1 MGTHYQHHETKQE
14 VPSYNTNLNGM
25 ITTTTTDAKTNAQE
39 HQHQQQHS
47 SEPQKKQSDAEIMIE
62 AINALCR
69 NASYS
74 CLGAVATFEEPLK
87 LPPSA
92 VDDRCD
98 DDMDVEVMISSDDKS
113 NGGGMG
119 WSHCD
124 REKGGFMKKR
134 KKKSNL
140 VRDPVYSKMSNDLDV
155 SVESSKDW
163 MDVNAPITSNTRSSS
178 APSLLNA
185 GAASSINDSF
195 DENRHVNDA
204 SRRNVNLSGFGD
216 VMWHE
221 DDNNGAVHSGSI
233 CGKMPRRSSL
243 STSKLIFTN
252 LFVIYYVKNAYSF
265 LYILF
270 LDDLIEMKNNLQKRQ
285 RRRVSLARAV
295 SVVPIPSRTEYP
307 DAVRSAIWSSPVEM
321 YQNAARNSIEFAAE
335 GWNWRTVYDDD
346 TMCLNSENGEL
357 VHPIHYYLNNLDGV
371 DAYSPPAVDNSCATK
386 A

>member
-39 HQHQQQHS
+39 QQHQQQHS
-47 SEPQKKQSDAEIMIE
+47 SEQQKKQSDAEIMIE

-113 NGGGMG
+113 NGGGG
-119 WSHCD
+119 WSRCD

-140 VRDPVYSKMSNDLDV
+140 VRDPVYSKKSNDLDV

-163 MDVNAPITSNTRSSS
+163 MDVGAPITSNSRSSS

-185 GAASSINDSF
+185 GTASSIDDSF
-195 DENRHVNDA
+195 DENRHLNDA
-204 SRRNVNLSGFGD
+204 SRRNVNLTGFGD

-221 DDNNGAVHSGSI
+221 DNNNGAMQSGSI

-243 STSKLIFTN
+243 STN
-252 LFVIYYVKNAYSF
+252 
-265 LYILF
+265 
-270 LDDLIEMKNNLQKRQ
+270 DLIEMKNNLQKRQ
-285 RRRVSLARAV
+285 RRRVSLVRAV

>member
-25 ITTTTTDAKTNAQE
+25 ITTTGSKTNAQE
-39 HQHQQQHS
+39 QQQQQHS
-47 SEPQKKQSDAEIMIE
+47 SAQQKKLSDAEIMIE

-87 LPPSA
+87 LPTSA
-92 VDDRCD
+92 VDDSCD
-98 DDMDVEVMISSDDKS
+98 DDMDVEVMISSDDNS
-113 NGGGMG
+113 NGGSG

-140 VRDPVYSKMSNDLDV
+140 VRDPVYSKKSHDLDV
-155 SVESSKDW
+155 AVERSKDW
-163 MDVNAPITSNTRSSS
+163 MDVGALITSDTRSSS
-178 APSLLNA
+178 APSLINA
-185 GAASSINDSF
+185 GTESFINDAF
-195 DENRHVNDA
+195 DEDRHVNDA
-204 SRRNVNLSGFGD
+204 RRRNVNLTGFED

-221 DDNNGAVHSGSI
+221 DDNNGAMQSGSI

-243 STSKLIFTN
+243 STS
-252 LFVIYYVKNAYSF
+252 
-265 LYILF
+265 
-270 LDDLIEMKNNLQKRQ
+270 DLIEMKNNLQRRQ

-357 VHPIHYYLNNLDGV
+357 VHPIHYYLNNLNGI
-371 DAYSPPAVDNSCATK
+371 DAYSPLAVDNSCTTK